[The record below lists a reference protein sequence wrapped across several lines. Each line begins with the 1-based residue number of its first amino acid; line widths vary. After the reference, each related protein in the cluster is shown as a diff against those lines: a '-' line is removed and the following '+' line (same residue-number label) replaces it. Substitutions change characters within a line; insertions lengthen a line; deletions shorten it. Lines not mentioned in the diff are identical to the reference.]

1 MSLAMTREEREQFL
15 ADVHVGII
23 SIQEDGRGPLTVP
36 IWYMYQP
43 GGDIVVVTGAQS
55 RKGKLLEKAGRF
67 SLCAQTETPPYRY
80 VTVEGPVVSVE
91 PVDVEKD
98 ARPLAHRYLGPE
110 LGDGYLEAT
119 AEQNADSMTYRMRP
133 ARWLTVDYS
142 KQFGDLGA

>member
-1 MSLAMTREEREQFL
+1 M
-15 ADVHVGII
+15 
-23 SIQEDGRGPLTVP
+23 
-36 IWYMYQP
+36 
-43 GGDIVVVTGAQS
+43 TGAQS

-98 ARPLAHRYLGPE
+98 TRPLAHRYLGPE

-119 AEQNADSMTYRMRP
+119 AEQNADSQTYRMRP
-133 ARWLTVDYS
+133 ERWLTVDYS

>member
-119 AEQNADSMTYRMRP
+119 AEQNADSQTYRMRP
-133 ARWLTVDYS
+133 VRWLTVDYS